1 MFIVPAISTSM
12 VLEILTVI
20 YTTYVDEPNM
30 AKIQRYDG
38 VIINATRDGASRLN
52 PFAFGH
58 KINHPPAGVAPNLMV
73 CPYDFPPVDRNISGV
88 ADMEE
93 REMDPFQMAVH
104 RFMRLFTSLG
114 NRKSGSTPLKLS
126 PYIPNKY
133 WEKPHL
139 LSYDL
144 EVEVQSL
151 VLVATRDISNNEE
164 LFVNYRFNPEMELPK
179 WYHPVDSNEDR
190 RRWGL

>member
-58 KINHPPAGVAPNLMV
+58 KINHPPAGVAP
-73 CPYDFPPVDRNISGV
+73 
-88 ADMEE
+88 
-93 REMDPFQMAVH
+93 
-104 RFMRLFTSLG
+104 
-114 NRKSGSTPLKLS
+114 K
-126 PYIPNKY
+126 
-133 WEKPHL
+133 
-139 LSYDL
+139 
-144 EVEVQSL
+144 
-151 VLVATRDISNNEE
+151 
-164 LFVNYRFNPEMELPK
+164 
-179 WYHPVDSNEDR
+179 
-190 RRWGL
+190 